1 MSGAR
6 NWVPISTAVRGV
18 LERAGLGYIVYEA
31 KLRENWAA
39 LMGERAVEMAELD
52 SLRDFRLKVRVR
64 HSAWRQELH
73 FEREEIRRRANG
85 ILGFDLV
92 REVILV

>member
-6 NWVPISTAVRGV
+6 NWISISTAVRGV
-18 LERAGLGYIVYEA
+18 LEKAGLGYIVYEA
-31 KLRENWAA
+31 RLREHWAE
-39 LMGERAVEMAELD
+39 LMGARAVEMAELD
-52 SLRDFRLKVRVR
+52 SFRDFKLKVRVK

-73 FEREEIRRRANG
+73 FEREEIRLRANQ
-85 ILGFDLV
+85 ILGLDLV